1 MKETKYTIQYTTPG
15 VTTWHTF
22 SDTVTPSEFED
33 LLSCTQRLNTLRR
46 QQSKNHHYEFEFRIV
61 EVTERV
67 LPA

>member
-22 SDTVTPSEFED
+22 SDTVTPGAFED
-33 LLSCTQRLNTLRR
+33 LLTCTQRMNTLRR
-46 QQSKNHHYEFEFRIV
+46 QQSKIRLNDYEFRII